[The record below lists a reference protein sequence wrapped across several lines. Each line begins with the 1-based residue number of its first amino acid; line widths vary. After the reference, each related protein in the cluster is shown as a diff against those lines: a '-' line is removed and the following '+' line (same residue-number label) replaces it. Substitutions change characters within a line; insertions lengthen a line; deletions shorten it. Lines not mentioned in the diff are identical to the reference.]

1 MKEFLLVYRA
11 DYQTYPKGSPEEMQA
26 ITQKWMNWIA
36 GIAAQEK
43 LVDRGN
49 RLVNSGKILKGNG
62 SVSDGPYTEIK
73 EFINGYL
80 IVKTATVE
88 EAVELGK
95 GCPILLDGGNVEVRT
110 IIPMNS

>member
-73 EFINGYL
+73 ESIMGYSVL
-80 IVKTATVE
+80 KAVSLE
-88 EAVELGK
+88 EATELAN
-95 GCPILLDGGNVEVRT
+95 GCPILSFGGSVEVRE
-110 IIPMNS
+110 INAM